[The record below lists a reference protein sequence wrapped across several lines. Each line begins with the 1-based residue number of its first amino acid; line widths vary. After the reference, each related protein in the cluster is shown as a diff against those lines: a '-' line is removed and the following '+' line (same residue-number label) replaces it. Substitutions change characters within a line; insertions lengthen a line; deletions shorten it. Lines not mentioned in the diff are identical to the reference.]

1 MQAGQDS
8 GILHWSMFLRSNT
21 RIKDGK
27 EHRYYRVV
35 ESRRLQSGKVAQ
47 RQVLYLGEI
56 NDSQQ
61 AAWRRTLEV
70 FDEAEQRITPLSL
83 FPEDRPVPADAI
95 DSVQVKLGE
104 MKLERARPYGNCW
117 LGCELWRQLELDR
130 FWSEKLPQG
139 REGVAWPQVLELLVV
154 NRLIEPGSEFR
165 LHRHWFDH
173 SAMDVLLGQDFAV
186 AEKDRLYRCLDR
198 VLEHKQDLF
207 VHLQQRWKDLFDA
220 EFDLL
225 LYDLTSTYVEGEA
238 EQNPKARHGYSRDRR
253 PDCKQVVIAL
263 VVTPAGF
270 PLAYEVMDGN
280 TSDKTTLRGFLD
292 THRKPVRQS
301 AAGVAD
307 GPRNSDRGS
316 AGRKCERREQE
327 MFYLVGTS
335 RAKVKQYEKQWL
347 ELPWQ
352 KVRESVEV
360 KLFAQDGELYVLAK
374 SEGRQAKE
382 IAMRR
387 KKLARLLRKLRA
399 MRRSCPKRDQL
410 LMRVGAAKT
419 DAGRAFGFV
428 KINLPTAGQEV
439 TRETFTFRLDK
450 AKLKEA
456 ELRDG
461 HYLLRTNLVAE
472 DPAVLWDRYMQLTQ
486 IEAAFKCLKSELGI
500 RPIHHQL
507 EHRVDAHILVA
518 FLAYCLT
525 VTLKHRLRMHAPGL
539 TPRAV
544 LEKLAGDPDAGRI
557 VSDDRWPPPDHAALH
572 RAGSR
577 PGAFAS
583 SPEPRIAATTA
594 SAHHHVRLVSSLSP
608 TQNVVETFGV
618 PLLKTKDLPA
628 SDLSNCEGSA
638 NNHFGRLRH
647 ASGMRG
653 GFNGRPSSPGRRP
666 HRHPRDTRP
675 KSFRA

>member
-1 MQAGQDS
+1 M
-8 GILHWSMFLRSNT
+8 LPVRMFLRSNK

-27 EHRYYRVV
+27 EHRYYTVV
-35 ESRRLQSGKVAQ
+35 ESRRLRSGKVAQ

-61 AAWRRTLEV
+61 VGWRKTLEV
-70 FDEAEQRITPLSL
+70 FDEEEDRYTPLSL
-83 FPEDRPVPADAI
+83 FPEDRPVPSDAI
-95 DSVQVKLGE
+95 DSVQVKLHE

-117 LGCELWRQLELDR
+117 LGCELWRQLQLDR
-130 FWSEKLPQG
+130 FWTEKLPQG
-139 REGVAWPQVLELLVV
+139 REQVAWAQVLELLVV
-154 NRLIEPGSEFR
+154 NRLIDPGSEFR
-165 LHRHWFDH
+165 LHRQWFDQ

-186 AEKDRLYRCLDR
+186 AEKDRLYRCLDH

-220 EFDLL
+220 EFDVL

-238 EQNPKARHGYSRDRR
+238 EQNPKAKYGYSRDGR

-263 VVTPAGF
+263 VMTPAGL

-280 TSDKTTLRGFLD
+280 TSDKTTLRKFLD
-292 THRKPVRQS
+292 KIETLYGKARRVWLM
-301 AAGVAD
+301 
-307 GPRNSDRGS
+307 DRGIPTEALLKEVRTS
-316 AGRKCERREQE
+316 RQE
-327 MFYLVGTS
+327 TFYLVGTS
-335 RAKVKQYEKQWL
+335 RAKVQQYAKKWL

-352 KVRESVEV
+352 KVRASVEV

-374 SEGRQAKE
+374 SAGRQAKE

-419 DAGRAFGFV
+419 DVGRAFGFV
-428 KINLPTAGQEV
+428 KINLPAAGQEV
-439 TRETFTFRLDK
+439 TRETFTFQLDK
-450 AKLKEA
+450 VKLKEA

-486 IEAAFKCLKSELGI
+486 IEAAFKCLKSDLGI
-500 RPIHHQL
+500 RPIYHQL

-525 VTLKHRLRMHAPGL
+525 VTLKHRLQPLAPGL

-544 LEKLAGDPDAGRI
+544 LEKLAAIQMLDVSLPTTDGRRL
-557 VSDDRWPPPDHAALH
+557 VMPRYTEPNAEQALLLHQLKLALPQQPPP
-572 RAGSR
+572 
-577 PGAFAS
+577 
-583 SPEPRIAATTA
+583 RITAAT
-594 SAHHHVRLVSSLSP
+594 SSDP
-608 TQNVVETFGV
+608 FP
-618 PLLKTKDLPA
+618 PLK
-628 SDLSNCEGSA
+628 
-638 NNHFGRLRH
+638 
-647 ASGMRG
+647 M
-653 GFNGRPSSPGRRP
+653 
-666 HRHPRDTRP
+666 
-675 KSFRA
+675 

>member
-1 MQAGQDS
+1 
-8 GILHWSMFLRSNT
+8 MFLRSNT
-21 RIKDGK
+21 RTKDGK
-27 EHRYYRVV
+27 QHRYFTVV

-70 FDEAEQRITPLSL
+70 FDEAEQRLTPLSL
-83 FPEDRPVPADAI
+83 FPEDRPIPADAM
-95 DSVQVKLGE
+95 DSVQVKLSE

-117 LGCELWRQLELDR
+117 LGCQLWRQLQLDR
-130 FWSEKLPQG
+130 FWSERLPRG
-139 REGVAWPQVLELLVV
+139 RESVAWPQVLELLVV
-154 NRLIEPGSEFR
+154 NRLIDPGSEFR
-165 LHRHWFDH
+165 LHRQWFDQ
-173 SAMDVLLGQDFAV
+173 SAMDVLLDQDFAV

-198 VLEHKQDLF
+198 VLEHKQELF

-238 EQNPKARHGYSRDRR
+238 EQNPKARYGYSRDKR

-263 VVTPAGF
+263 IVTPAGL
-270 PLAYEVMDGN
+270 PLAYEVMAGN
-280 TSDKTTLRGFLD
+280 TSEKTTLRAFLD
-292 THRKPVRQS
+292 SIESQYGKARRVWLM
-301 AAGVAD
+301 
-307 GPRNSDRGS
+307 DRGIPTE
-316 AGRKCERREQE
+316 ALLQE
-327 MFYLVGTS
+327 IRTSRQETFYLVGTS

-347 ELPWQ
+347 ELPWH

-382 IAMRR
+382 NAMRR

-419 DAGRAFGFV
+419 DVGRAFGFV
-428 KINLPTAGQEV
+428 KINLPSAGQEV

-450 AKLKEA
+450 DKLKEA

-461 HYLLRTNLVAE
+461 HYLLRTNLVGE
-472 DPAVLWDRYMQLTQ
+472 DPAVLWDRYVQLTQ
-486 IEAAFKCLKSELGI
+486 IEAAFKCLKSDLGI

-507 EHRVDAHILVA
+507 EHRVEAHILVA

-525 VTLKHRLRMHAPGL
+525 VTLRHRLRVHAPGL

-544 LEKLAGDPDAGRI
+544 LEKLASIQMLDVSFPTTDGRRL
-557 VSDDRWPPPDHAALH
+557 VMPRYTEPNPEQALLLHHLNLVLPQQPPPRITTA
-572 RAGSR
+572 
-577 PGAFAS
+577 AS
-583 SPEPRIAATTA
+583 SIPFP
-594 SAHHHVRLVSSLSP
+594 
-608 TQNVVETFGV
+608 Q
-618 PLLKTKDLPA
+618 LK
-628 SDLSNCEGSA
+628 
-638 NNHFGRLRH
+638 
-647 ASGMRG
+647 M
-653 GFNGRPSSPGRRP
+653 
-666 HRHPRDTRP
+666 
-675 KSFRA
+675 